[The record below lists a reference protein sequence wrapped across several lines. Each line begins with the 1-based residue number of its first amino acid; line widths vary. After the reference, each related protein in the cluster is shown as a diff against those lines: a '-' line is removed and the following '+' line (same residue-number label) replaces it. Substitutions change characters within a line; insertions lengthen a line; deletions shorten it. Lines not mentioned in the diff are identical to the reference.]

1 MERERRMSEREANT
15 TRTTATTERRL
26 PVRKLGV
33 MNRLGE
39 LGVEGVASRLERLGD
54 RDGAEVRTDQV
65 SIGFV
70 EPGSVDATFST
81 DDRVGIRVHLPGA
94 PHGFVL
100 VLFPMASANNA
111 ATLML
116 SDAVP
121 DLSTVENDL
130 AHSALVELGAMMA
143 YGFMDAWADT
153 FDQRIDVG
161 TPQRVSGQVAGTVS
175 GTLERGDDLGVYI
188 ASRLHL
194 PREDIDA
201 DVLVFPSTDTF
212 IRLLDLL
219 TIEQVIGER

>member
-1 MERERRMSEREANT
+1 
-15 TRTTATTERRL
+15 
-26 PVRKLGV
+26 

-54 RDGAEVRTDQV
+54 RDDAEVSTEQV

-70 EPGSVDATFST
+70 DPTSVGATFP
-81 DDRVGIRVHLPGA
+81 DEERVGIRVRLPGA
-94 PHGFVL
+94 PHGYVL
-100 VLFPMASANNA
+100 VLFTMASANNA

-116 SDAVP
+116 SDAVS
-121 DLSTVENDL
+121 DLSDVDNDL

-161 TPQRVSGQVAGTVS
+161 TPRRVSGAVDATVS
-175 GTLERGDDLGVYI
+175 RTIDSEEDLGVYI

-194 PREDIDA
+194 PREGIDA
-201 DVLVFPSTDTF
+201 EVFVFPSNDTF
-212 IRLLDLL
+212 VRLLDLL
-219 TIEQVIGER
+219 TIEQVVGGA

>member
-1 MERERRMSEREANT
+1 MSEGEANT
-15 TRTTATTERRL
+15 TRTAARTERRL

-39 LGVEGVASRLERLGD
+39 VGVEGVASRLERLGD
-54 RDGAEVRTDQV
+54 RDGAEVRTEQV

-70 EPGSVDATFST
+70 DAASVDATFP
-81 DDRVGIRVHLPGA
+81 DEERVGIRVRLPGA
-94 PHGFVL
+94 PHGYVL

-121 DLSTVENDL
+121 DLSAVDNDL

-161 TPQRVSGQVAGTVS
+161 TPRRVSGPVGTAVARTVDR
-175 GTLERGDDLGVYI
+175 EEDLGVYI

-194 PREDIDA
+194 PREDVDA
-201 DVLVFPSTDTF
+201 EVLVLPSNETF
-212 IRLLDLL
+212 VRLLDLL
-219 TIEQVIGER
+219 TIDQVTRES